1 MRSKQ
6 RNVATTQ
13 APSSEGSSATNAKR
27 RGFLLALGVG
37 GAGAAAL
44 AARSIT
50 GVAPGAEANDVS
62 ATTSQGYQLTDHV
75 KRYYDSTKT

>member
-6 RNVATTQ
+6 RNVATAQ
-13 APSSEGSSATNAKR
+13 APGSERSSGANVKR
-27 RGFLLALGVG
+27 RGFLLALGAG

-50 GVAPGAEANDVS
+50 NVAPPADAGPA
-62 ATTSQGYQLTDHV
+62 ATTGEGYRLTDHV
-75 KRYYDSTKT
+75 KRYYHSTKT